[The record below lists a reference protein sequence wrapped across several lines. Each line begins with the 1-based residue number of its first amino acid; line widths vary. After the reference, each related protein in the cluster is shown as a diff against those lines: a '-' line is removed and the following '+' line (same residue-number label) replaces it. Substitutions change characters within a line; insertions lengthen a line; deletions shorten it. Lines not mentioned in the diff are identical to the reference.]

1 MEKINTKKLR
11 KHDKRTNQVPF
22 LVLLAPFFIFFFVF
36 TILPIMSS
44 IVLSFTDFNMV
55 SINNFVGFD
64 NYIRLFLED
73 DIFTI
78 ALKNTMIYA
87 LVSGPVGFILSF
99 VIAWFI
105 NELNRGLKTIITFIV
120 YSPAMVSN
128 IFFIWLYIFSS
139 DSRGLMNDILLKLG
153 VISDPIEWLSNT
165 QYSFTIVMIV
175 VIWMSFGTGFLSFV
189 AGLKALDHTYY
200 EAAAIDGLKNRW
212 QELYYVTFPQMGPQL
227 MFGAVM
233 SISSAFAV
241 GSVNQALTG
250 FPSTDYC
257 THTILL
263 HMTDYAT
270 IRFEMGYAS
279 AIAVVLFAMM
289 LIFYIIV
296 HKVIAKFA
304 G

>member
-1 MEKINTKKLR
+1 MNNLSKTRKRKKPLSS
-11 KHDKRTNQVPF
+11 QVPF
-22 LVLLAPFFIFFFVF
+22 VVLLSPFLLFFFVF
-36 TILPIMSS
+36 TILPVLSA

-55 SINNFVGFD
+55 TINHFVGFD

-73 DIFTI
+73 DIFIT
-78 ALKNTMIYA
+78 ALSNTLIYA
-87 LVSGPVGFILSF
+87 LVTGPVGFILSF
-99 VIAWFI
+99 VVAWFI
-105 NELNRGLKTIITFIV
+105 NELGRFTRTIVTFIV
-120 YSPAMVSN
+120 YSPALAGN

-139 DSRGLMNDILLKLG
+139 DSRGFLNDILLKLG
-153 VISDPIEWLSNT
+153 LISDPIEWLTNT
-165 QYSFTIVMIV
+165 DYSFGIVMIV
-175 VIWMSFGTGFLSFV
+175 IIWMSFGTGFLSFC
-189 AGLKALDHTYY
+189 AGLKSLDRTYF

-241 GSVNQALTG
+241 GGVNAALTG
-250 FPSTDYC
+250 NPSTNYS

-270 IRFEMGYAS
+270 VRFEMGYAS

-289 LIFYIIV
+289 LLFYKLV
-296 HKVIAKFA
+296 HKVVSKFSD
-304 G
+304 

>member
-1 MEKINTKKLR
+1 MTKTEKLKKSKPLS
-11 KHDKRTNQVPF
+11 NQRPF
-22 LVLLAPFFIFFFVF
+22 VVLLTPYLIFFFVF
-36 TILPIMSS
+36 TVIPVISS
-44 IVLSFTDFNMV
+44 IILSFTDFNMV
-55 SINNFVGFD
+55 SINNIVGFD
-64 NYIRLFLED
+64 NYIRMFFED

-78 ALKNTMIYA
+78 ALKNTLIYA

-105 NELNRGLKTIITFIV
+105 NEQNRFVRTIVTFIV
-120 YSPAMVSN
+120 YSPALAGN

-139 DSRGLMNDILLKLG
+139 DSRGFLNDLLLKLG
-153 VISDPIEWLSNT
+153 LISDPVEWLSNT
-165 QYSFTIVMIV
+165 EYSFTIVMIV
-175 VIWMSFGTGFLSFV
+175 IIWMSFGTGFLSFV
-189 AGLKALDHTYY
+189 SGLKVLNRSYF

-233 SISSAFAV
+233 SISGAFAV

-250 FPSTDYC
+250 MPSTDYC

-270 IRFEMGYAS
+270 TRFEMGYAS
-279 AIAVVLFAMM
+279 AIAVVLFIMM
-289 LIFYIIV
+289 LLFYMIV
-296 HKVIAKFA
+296 HKVVSKFSD
-304 G
+304 

>member
-1 MEKINTKKLR
+1 M
-11 KHDKRTNQVPF
+11 
-22 LVLLAPFFIFFFVF
+22 
-36 TILPIMSS
+36 
-44 IVLSFTDFNMV
+44 
-55 SINNFVGFD
+55 
-64 NYIRLFLED
+64 
-73 DIFTI
+73 
-78 ALKNTMIYA
+78 KNTLIYA

-105 NELNRGLKTIITFIV
+105 NELSRGLRTIITFVV
-120 YSPAMVSN
+120 YSPALVGN

-139 DSRGLMNDILLKLG
+139 DSRGLLNDTLMKLG
-153 VISDPIEWLSNT
+153 IITDPIEWLSNT
-165 QYSFTIVMIV
+165 KYAFGIVMIV
-175 VIWMSFGTGFLSFV
+175 IIWMSFGTGFLSFV
-189 AGLKALDHTYY
+189 AGLKGLDRTYY

-233 SISSAFAV
+233 SISGAFAV

-250 FPSTDYC
+250 SPSTDYC

-270 IRFEMGYAS
+270 TRFEMGYAS

-289 LIFYIIV
+289 LLFYIIV
-296 HKVIAKFA
+296 HKVLSKFSD
-304 G
+304 